1 MPDRT
6 VIDLTGSPE
15 PDTPRAVPEIIDL
28 DTLPDPVSPA
38 HPVPVADDVDIVEI
52 SNRPSHGQHLVGNN
66 VRQNV
71 YSVLHEHQLEPRLRR
86 VLHPHSANSTVN
98 RSRAARQQPPFAPP
112 QLDYSSATPGIL
124 RRFGS
129 LEREEPRI
137 SVMAGYRVPSEPRPG
152 FTRSPLPNDV
162 LVCVECDHELGVES
176 HSPKS
181 SEIWTGRCG
190 HCYCGECATEVY
202 GALEDYRKA
211 RHTSLGKRLRPKP
224 KICCVKGCS
233 FNLASPGHLVKIH
246 R

>member
-1 MPDRT
+1 
-6 VIDLTGSPE
+6 
-15 PDTPRAVPEIIDL
+15 
-28 DTLPDPVSPA
+28 
-38 HPVPVADDVDIVEI
+38 
-52 SNRPSHGQHLVGNN
+52 
-66 VRQNV
+66 
-71 YSVLHEHQLEPRLRR
+71 

-190 HCYCGECATEVY
+190 HVSLSLSSRMFIQSHLTVYLKCYCGECATEVY